1 MNNKFTTI
9 FHFLDKKYFSK
20 VSEYFILSLE
30 FKKSL
35 QEKKNFSEYNFLLK
49 VKFVFEK
56 FYSCRT
62 QSIYNLLK
70 RNHMLINNKNYD
82 LNIFKSNFMLH
93 SILRTYYILPLSKNK
108 RDFFIQNR
116 RQISLVTNIKWM
128 KEFSDIVA
136 LLIYNYTHNENKKF
150 IYNIEEKCWNKRIID
165 YIKKIEK
172 IDFDYLKQGN
182 IIVELQAAL
191 WCLFNT
197 NTFIEGLK
205 KVLKLNYNTILIY
218 AMLGC
223 CYYEDISVKE
233 TRHLINNISYSN
245 V

>member
-1 MNNKFTTI
+1 
-9 FHFLDKKYFSK
+9 
-20 VSEYFILSLE
+20 
-30 FKKSL
+30 
-35 QEKKNFSEYNFLLK
+35 
-49 VKFVFEK
+49 
-56 FYSCRT
+56 
-62 QSIYNLLK
+62 
-70 RNHMLINNKNYD
+70 
-82 LNIFKSNFMLH
+82 
-93 SILRTYYILPLSKNK
+93 
-108 RDFFIQNR
+108 
-116 RQISLVTNIKWM
+116 M